1 MSVLMRKYPVSNHR
15 EIITYNML
23 ISNLYASHYLFNH
36 PCSKYYCRYDVYTNL
51 YNYTGNHLIYNI
63 VYFTEGKS

>member
-1 MSVLMRKYPVSNHR
+1 
-15 EIITYNML
+15 ML

-63 VYFTEGKS
+63 VLEFPTPTEAAVVETDSYTFMLNN